1 MQGHVCSHHTS
12 RTVSCARPDPLARV
26 YVASIGPSHQGKRR
40 DCRYSGQHGVYFVDL
55 LCVIPSEF
63 VYYYIITEMDAPVTS
78 IANIVFF
85 VLPVSRMLSGY
96 QFPDTDMFYQLQD
109 GWNGL
114 LAT

>member
-1 MQGHVCSHHTS
+1 
-12 RTVSCARPDPLARV
+12 
-26 YVASIGPSHQGKRR
+26 
-40 DCRYSGQHGVYFVDL
+40 
-55 LCVIPSEF
+55 
-63 VYYYIITEMDAPVTS
+63 MDVPVTS

-96 QFPDTDMFYQLQD
+96 QFSDTDMFYQLQD